1 MKTAASFNDRLFFTK
16 VESVHRSR
24 SSISRSRI
32 VVVHRKEAKNCSQTS
47 APVVR
52 TTPSLLLVSSG
63 VVRSCI
69 RETLM
74 EKLKKRIMKW
84 SLSAVK
90 MSLAAAVLAT
100 PALPV
105 LADDEDSHDYGAR
118 AEERLKRSSM
128 HWFGIRGPLEAS
140 APATTGAYRTA
151 TQRADDQVLVA
162 DSLKVEYV
170 TRNAGNLADMFA
182 FWPNDRTPS
191 HLIFCIEGAREDLG
205 TFLSGGLVK
214 KFNPAVQRIR
224 LSDGSVETVLRGM
237 SRCDGIRRTPWG
249 TILATEETTDGGAY
263 EILNP
268 IRTTNYTVQDRATGA
283 IIDENGMPS
292 TSEVAKRPALPTMAW
307 EGLAVLRSG
316 VVIAGDE
323 LRPGSPA
330 DADGGAIFKFVPA
343 TPRPVPAAASPAEW
357 DENVFIDSL
366 SQSPLVAGNVYAL
379 RMSCTTGVQY
389 GQGCEIGSG
398 AWVAVGATT
407 ARGDADRVGATG
419 YYRPED
425 LEQDDEYKGEGVRF
439 CWTNTG
445 ESDIANYGEVLCGID
460 RAPLV
465 ADPNQQT
472 VTANRF
478 VEGDADFNQ
487 PDNFAFQPKTGIH
500 YVIEDNNN
508 GDIFACLPDGKDR
521 DIKTDGC
528 IKILS
533 VKDSSAEPTGFKF
546 TADGKTAYLA
556 VQHSNDTNMPK
567 VDDYATDDIIKIT
580 GFKIPHRF
588 ER

>member
-1 MKTAASFNDRLFFTK
+1 MLIGSQEEARDINQPSVQAPLTPRPMLLISSGAVRRCKQKESMMAKLKRRIVKWGLSAAKVGLAASVVLGSAGLSQADEFDGFDGWDFGSIVQRGL
-16 VESVHRSR
+16 ER
-24 SSISRSRI
+24 SSKVWFGVDRPL
-32 VVVHRKEAKNCSQTS
+32 KES
-47 APVVR
+47 AP
-52 TTPSLLLVSSG
+52 P
-63 VVRSCI
+63 
-69 RETLM
+69 
-74 EKLKKRIMKW
+74 
-84 SLSAVK
+84 
-90 MSLAAAVLAT
+90 
-100 PALPV
+100 
-105 LADDEDSHDYGAR
+105 
-118 AEERLKRSSM
+118 
-128 HWFGIRGPLEAS
+128 
-140 APATTGAYRTA
+140 TTGAYRTP
-151 TQRADDQVLVA
+151 TQPAAAQVLLA
-162 DSLKVEYV
+162 DGLKAEYV
-170 TRNAGNLADMFA
+170 TRSAGDLADMFA
-182 FWPNDRTPS
+182 FWPNDRHPS
-191 HLIFCIEGAREDLG
+191 HLIFCIEGGRQDLG
-205 TFLSGGLVK
+205 TFLPGGLVK

-237 SRCDGIRRTPWG
+237 SRCDGIRRTAWG

-268 IRTTNYTVQDRATGA
+268 LRITNYTVQDRATGV

-330 DADGGAIFKFVPA
+330 DTDGGAIFKFVPA
-343 TPRPVPAAASPAEW
+343 SPRPVSAVVSSHDRDNR
-357 DENVFIDSL
+357 DEGVWIDSL
-366 SQSPLVAGNVYAL
+366 NQSPLVAGNVYAL

-398 AWVAVGATT
+398 AWVAVGAAT
-407 ARGDADRVGATG
+407 ARGDADKVGATG

-425 LEQDDEYKGEGVRF
+425 LEEDEEYRGEGVRF

-445 ESDIANYGEVLCGID
+445 SSDIANYGEVVCGVD

-487 PDNFAFQPKTGIH
+487 PDNFAFQPKTGNH
-500 YVIEDNNN
+500 YVIEDNSN

-528 IKILS
+528 VKILS

-546 TADGKTAYLA
+546 TADGRTAYLA
-556 VQHSNDTNMPK
+556 IQHSNDTNMSL

-580 GFKIPHRF
+580 GFKIPFRF
-588 ER
+588 QQ